1 MSNDIQDS
9 EILKVKEG
17 LLVLGEAIETIASR
31 ELPMPEINDR
41 SLSGNKIHG
50 GRITQFQS
58 VGIKDDSTRLVVL
71 VNDNGLLTDYID
83 VDTIVGN
90 TKVSG
95 NLDVDGEITARKL
108 HVDEISADV
117 RQERTSPLEFVANE
131 EDSIYGKGLLWT
143 GEGYTRQLIMQ
154 GNPDRI
160 FSSETIDVHRDK
172 HFSVGG
178 IEVLN
183 QTTLG
188 STVRE
193 SSLTS
198 VGTLHDLKTQGDMV
212 FDEFIYWNS
221 DQMRMGFGT
230 DQPNG
235 LLSIVADSAEFI
247 VEPEG
252 DSVKIGTW
260 TTSDLEFVTDDTVRL
275 TIGSS
280 GAIVFGVKGA
290 DNAKVNINGKLGVGV
305 NNVDDV
311 SIATAGPVRFQG
323 KKQEVGNSAPTTGV
337 YKVGDI
343 VWNDNPRPTS
353 YIGWVC
359 IREGTPGEWKP
370 FGQIGS

>member
-1 MSNDIQDS
+1 MSNDIHDS

-17 LLVLGEAIETIASR
+17 LVVLGEAIETIANR
-31 ELPMPEINDR
+31 ELPMPEIRDR

-58 VGIKDDSTRLVVL
+58 VGIRDDSTRLVVL
-71 VNDNGLLTDYID
+71 VNDDGLLTDYID
-83 VDTIVGN
+83 VDTLLGD

-95 NLDVDGEITARKL
+95 NLNVDGEITARKL
-108 HVDEISADV
+108 HVDELSADV
-117 RQERTSPLEFVANE
+117 RQERTSPLEFVASE

-178 IEVLN
+178 VEVLN
-183 QTTLG
+183 QSTLG

-193 SSLTS
+193 SSLQTL
-198 VGTLHDLKTQGDMV
+198 GTVRNLKTQGDLV
-212 FDEFIYWNS
+212 FDEYIFWNS

-235 LLSIVADSAEFI
+235 LLSLVADSAEFI

-252 DSVKIGTW
+252 DSVKVGTW
-260 TTSDLEFVTDDTVRL
+260 TTSDLEFITDDTVRL
-275 TIGSS
+275 SIAANGNV
-280 GAIVFGVKGA
+280 VFGVKGA
-290 DNAKVNINGKLGVGV
+290 NNAKVSINGKLGIGV
-305 NNVDDV
+305 NNVEDV

-323 KKQEVGNSAPTTGV
+323 KKQEIGSGAPTSGV
-337 YKVGDI
+337 YKEGDI
-343 VWNDNPRPTS
+343 VWNDTPRPTS

-359 IREGTPGEWKP
+359 VREGTPGEWKP

>member
-31 ELPMPEINDR
+31 ELPMPEIKDR